1 MFPFYFTCTVVS
13 ELLSTILFFCCGR
26 RKWGGGGWRWGWY
39 EVHWIRKPE
48 IRRITFLAVA
58 RHHTHNYTDSH
69 CLHQSK
75 SDERWK
81 SDIHPTPPTPPIWFH
96 SGMCKRLKNK
106 EKRQGYDP
114 DDTTVH
120 RNWTEKTLTFP
131 VTICSTKS
139 MEPPRASRAFSS
151 TVCGKSN
158 CGQFLHFVQFDS
170 VQDDMYVL
178 GKAPIHLLNPISQM
192 FPQHSP

>member
-1 MFPFYFTCTVVS
+1 MVAVGVVWSSLNQETRNKKNNISGSSQTPHPQLHWLALFTPVK
-13 ELLSTILFFCCGR
+13 
-26 RKWGGGGWRWGWY
+26 KWWKMKEWY
-39 EVHWIRKPE
+39 P
-48 IRRITFLAVA
+48 
-58 RHHTHNYTDSH
+58 
-69 CLHQSK
+69 
-75 SDERWK
+75 
-81 SDIHPTPPTPPIWFH
+81 PPPPTPPIWFH